1 MGKSGKII
9 VWIIIALASSGLVI
23 GAVFLY
29 RYLAPRYQ
37 AGNLENG
44 ETVSV
49 IPKASVKETS
59 EEKSEEAQAQETAD
73 DTKAETEIASA
84 RDSESAS
91 AGDTESAS
99 AGDTESASSR
109 DTEALEN
116 TSEAA
121 SEEVFICPDFTMQDS
136 EGGTVSLSDFFDGP
150 VVLNFWASWCPPCRE
165 EMPYFDEAYKIYG
178 DRIHFVMVDLTDG
191 SRETVDTAKQFI
203 EDQGYSF
210 PVYFDTEYSG
220 AYAYGVNSIPM
231 SLFIDEGGELLAYQI
246 GALSEKVL
254 MGQLEKMVK

>member
-1 MGKSGKII
+1 MSKSRKII

-59 EEKSEEAQAQETAD
+59 EEKSEEAQTQETAE

-203 EDQGYSF
+203 ADQGYSF
-210 PVYFDTEYSG
+210 SVYFDTEYSG